1 MSNDKSIITNLV
13 NKVSYKLQKAS
24 YDPEA
29 DAYAEKKEE
38 KKEIAPDT
46 TDPNTFNKR
55 RFANKVYDQFTNTF
69 KICIWPFIAIMSAM
83 IVANEMIIYPVP
95 MRIIF
100 FIFTIILIMLN
111 SIAAVLLPIFYIL
124 KGGYSY
130 YINNMKN
137 GKKQRIIPKIYAL
150 LPIMEYKETSYL
162 KSLLLYPFSY
172 PKTDSELPEITNDY
186 WKSLIESFKGYDKI
200 KDLPVFV
207 NDIKNAK
214 KSLSK
219 LYEIAPEPLEPL
231 KPLEPSEPSSESSEP
246 LEPSEPIKNI
256 NIK

>member
-1 MSNDKSIITNLV
+1 
-13 NKVSYKLQKAS
+13 
-24 YDPEA
+24 
-29 DAYAEKKEE
+29 
-38 KKEIAPDT
+38 
-46 TDPNTFNKR
+46 
-55 RFANKVYDQFTNTF
+55 
-69 KICIWPFIAIMSAM
+69 
-83 IVANEMIIYPVP
+83 
-95 MRIIF
+95 
-100 FIFTIILIMLN
+100 MLN
-111 SIAAVLLPIFYIL
+111 SIAAVLLPIFYML

-219 LYEIAPEPLEPL
+219 LYEISSEPLSAPSSAPSSEPSSAPSSEPSSA
-231 KPLEPSEPSSESSEP
+231 PLEPSELSET
-246 LEPSEPIKNI
+246 IKNI

>member
-38 KKEIAPDT
+38 KEEVVTPDT

-83 IVANEMIIYPVP
+83 IVANEMIVYPVP

-137 GKKQRIIPKIYAL
+137 GKKQRIIPTIYAL
-150 LPIMEYKETSYL
+150 LPIIEYKETSYL

-186 WKSLIESFKGYDKI
+186 WKSLIESFKGYNKI

-207 NDIKNAK
+207 NDIKNAQ

-219 LYEIAPEPLEPL
+219 LYEIAPENKSNSESLS
-231 KPLEPSEPSSESSEP
+231 KPLEPSEPLESSEP
-246 LEPSEPIKNI
+246 LEPVENK
-256 NIK
+256 